1 LLECTPQNRLRKK
14 NRSLLN
20 YKMEHTHFIDK
31 DPNKFEAL
39 VELQKE
45 HIQSMKEEQVYTILD
60 RFENAWYLKT
70 NDFRNARELG
80 YRQFVHSDNFDDF
93 GNPNPSQIDVL
104 AIKGIRDKQ
113 RTYLINLKNHARD
126 LKIHKKEPND
136 DGMTIVR
143 RINNVLKQLSDGY
156 ENIRRHYT
164 SFERVDNPTAL
175 PQFSTS
181 GDPSTMDEEEVE
193 SSTPYQK
200 CLLYSLDQTYKSG
213 YRRYKGQCC
222 EEIRTIEGHRTRAW
236 KPKFTIENFVY
247 SLSQKDD
254 DFTMWKNFTSRGN
267 VYRDVVDNMNKCID
281 AQFPEIT
288 KRRHV
293 WSFKN
298 GVFVGKEWLPDHGVY
313 DCRFYPYES
322 AEFRC
327 LDPTIIA
334 CKYFDQQFD
343 DFPHVEKWQD
353 IPTPFFDSVLQYQ
366 KFDNDVCDWAYV
378 MGGRL
383 CFDVGELDAWQVIP
397 FFKGI
402 ARSGKST
409 LITKVFKKFY
419 ENEDVGTLSNNI
431 EKKFGLSAIK
441 DTFMFIAP
449 EVKGDLALEQAEF
462 QSMVSGEDVSVAVK
476 NKTAVSIEW
485 TTPGVLGGN
494 EVPNWKDNSGS
505 VLRRILTWNFAK
517 QVKEADPQLDEKLN
531 SELPIILLKCVRAYI
546 DYSNKYRNKD
556 IWNVVP
562 EYFKKIQKQVA
573 MVASSLHN
581 FLESTLIKYDK
592 DLFVPQKLFVQ
603 VFNQHCQANNLGRHK
618 FTQDF
623 YAGPFSSRE
632 IEVREEVV
640 TYNGRTYP
648 RQPVV
653 YGLDVVDESLGFT
666 DDY

>member
-1 LLECTPQNRLRKK
+1 
-14 NRSLLN
+14 
-20 YKMEHTHFIDK
+20 MEHTHFIDK
-31 DPNKFEAL
+31 EPNKYEAL
-39 VELQKE
+39 TELQKQ
-45 HIQSMKEEQVYTILD
+45 HIQSMKEEQVLD
-60 RFENAWYLKT
+60 VIDKFEQAWSLKS

-80 YRQFVHSDNFDDF
+80 YRQFVHPDNFDDY
-93 GNPNPSQIDVL
+93 GNPNVNDIDLL

-113 RTYLINLKNHARD
+113 MTYLTNLKNHVRD
-126 LKIHKKEPND
+126 LKIHKQEPND
-136 DGMTIVR
+136 DGITVR
-143 RINNVLKQLSDGY
+143 KRINNIICQVDDGY
-156 ENIRRHYT
+156 HNIRRHYM
-164 SFERVDNPTAL
+164 SFERVDNPTVQ
-175 PQFSTS
+175 PQFSVL
-181 GDPSTMDEEEVE
+181 GDPSPLDSEAVQN
-193 SSTPYQK
+193 STPFQK
-200 CLLYSLDQTYKSG
+200 CLLYSLDQTGKAG

-222 EEIRTIEGHRTRAW
+222 EEIKTVEGHRTRAW
-236 KPKFTIENFVY
+236 RPKFTIEQFIY
-247 SLSQKDD
+247 SLAQKDD
-254 DFTMWKNFTSRGN
+254 NFEVWQNFTSRGT
-267 VYRDVVDNMNKCID
+267 VFRDVIDNMSKCLD

-298 GVFVGKEWLPDHGVY
+298 GVFVGKEWIPDRGVY
-313 DCRFYPYES
+313 DCRFYPYDS
-322 AEFRC
+322 QKFRC

-343 DFPHVEKWQD
+343 DFSHLERWQD
-353 IPTPFFDSVLQYQ
+353 IPTPWFDSVLKYQ
-366 KFDNDVCDWAYV
+366 KFEEEVCNWAYV

-383 CFDVGELDAWQVIP
+383 CFDVGELDGWQVIP

-441 DTFMFIAP
+441 DAFMFIAP

-485 TTPGVLGGN
+485 NVPGVLGGN

-505 VLRRILTWNFAK
+505 VLRRILPWNFSK
-517 QVKEADPQLDEKLN
+517 QVKDADPQLDEKLN
-531 SELPIILLKCVRAYI
+531 RELPIILLKCVKAYL
-546 DYSNKYRNKD
+546 DYSSKYNNKD

-573 MVASSLHN
+573 MVASTLHN
-581 FLESTLIKYDK
+581 FLESTNIIFGK
-592 DLFVPQKLFVQ
+592 DLFVPQKLFIQ
-603 VFNQHCQANNLGRHK
+603 VFNQHCQANNLGKPK
-618 FTQDF
+618 FNQDF

-640 TYNGRTYP
+640 TYKGRTYP
-648 RQPVV
+648 RQPVI
-653 YGLDVVDESLGFT
+653 YGVDVVEESLGFT

>member
-1 LLECTPQNRLRKK
+1 
-14 NRSLLN
+14 
-20 YKMEHTHFIDK
+20 MEYTHFIDK
-31 DPNKFEAL
+31 DPNKYEAL
-39 VELQKE
+39 IQLQKE
-45 HIQSMKEEQVYTILD
+45 HIQSMKEEQVNHVID
-60 RFENAWYLKT
+60 KFEQGWSLKT
-70 NDFRNARELG
+70 NDFRSARELG
-80 YRQFVHSDNFDDF
+80 YRQFVHPDNFDNY
-93 GNPNPSQIDVL
+93 GNPDPTKLDIL

-126 LKIHKKEPND
+126 LKIHKNEPND
-136 DGMTIVR
+136 DGITVVR
-143 RINNVLKQLSDGY
+143 RINNILKQLSDGY
-156 ENIRRHYT
+156 DNIRRHFT
-164 SFERVDNPTAL
+164 SYERIEYPTAESK
-175 PQFSTS
+175 FSVN
-181 GDPSTMDEEEVE
+181 GDPCTMDEEELE
-193 SSTPYQK
+193 KTTPFQM
-200 CLLYSLDQTYKSG
+200 CLLYTLDQTYKYG

-222 EEIRTIEGHRTRAW
+222 EEIQTVEGHRTRAW
-236 KPKFTIENFVY
+236 QPKFTIEEFVY

-254 DFTMWKNFTSRGN
+254 NFAVWKNFTSRGN
-267 VYRDVVDNMNKCID
+267 VYRDVVDNMSKCID
-281 AQFPEIT
+281 AQFPEIA

-298 GVFVGKEWLPDHGVY
+298 GVFVGKEWIPERGIY
-313 DCRFYPYES
+313 DCCFYSYDSP
-322 AEFRC
+322 EFRC

-343 DFPHVEKWQD
+343 DFYHLENWQD
-353 IPTPFFDSVLQYQ
+353 IPTPWFDSVLNYQ
-366 KFDNDVCDWAYV
+366 NFDKEVCDWAYV

-383 CFDVGELDAWQVIP
+383 CYDVGELDAWQVIP

-441 DTFMFIAP
+441 DSFMFIAP

-476 NKTAVSIEW
+476 NKTAVSVEW
-485 TTPGVLGGN
+485 KVPGVLGGN

-505 VLRRILTWNFAK
+505 VLRRILAWNFAK
-517 QVKEADPQLDEKLN
+517 QVREADPQLDEKLN
-531 SELPIILLKCVRAYI
+531 QELPIILLKCVRAYL

-581 FLESTLIKYDK
+581 FMESTLLEYGK

-603 VFNQHCQANNLGRHK
+603 VFNQHCQANNLGKHK

-623 YAGPFSSRE
+623 YAGPFSSRD

-640 TYNGRTYP
+640 TYKGRTYP
-648 RQPVV
+648 KQPVI

>member
-1 LLECTPQNRLRKK
+1 
-14 NRSLLN
+14 
-20 YKMEHTHFIDK
+20 MEHTHFIDK
-31 DPNKFEAL
+31 EPNKYEAL
-39 VELQKE
+39 TELQKQ
-45 HIQSMKEEQVYTILD
+45 HIQSMKEEQVLD
-60 RFENAWYLKT
+60 VIDKFEQAWSLKS

-80 YRQFVHSDNFDDF
+80 YRQFVHPSNFDEF
-93 GNPNPSQIDVL
+93 GNPNVNEIDLL

-113 RTYLINLKNHARD
+113 MTYLTNIKNHIRD
-126 LKIHKKEPND
+126 LKIHKQELND
-136 DGMTIVR
+136 DGITVMKRV
-143 RINNVLKQLSDGY
+143 NNIKRHVDDGY
-156 ENIRRHYT
+156 HNIRRHYM
-164 SFERVDNPTAL
+164 SFERVDNPTVQ
-175 PQFSTS
+175 PQFSVL
-181 GDPSTMDEEEVE
+181 GDPTTLDAEEVE
-193 SSTPYQK
+193 NSTPFQK
-200 CLLYSLDQTYKSG
+200 CLLYSLDQTYKAG

-222 EEIRTIEGHRTRAW
+222 EEIKTVEGHRTRAW
-236 KPKFTIENFVY
+236 RPKFTIEQFVY
-247 SLSQKDD
+247 SLAQKDD
-254 DFTMWKNFTSRGN
+254 NFEVWKNFTSRGT
-267 VYRDVVDNMNKCID
+267 VFRDVIDNMSKCLD

-298 GVFVGKEWLPDHGVY
+298 GVFVGKEWIPDRGVY
-313 DCRFYPYES
+313 DCCFYSYES
-322 AEFRC
+322 QEFRC

-343 DFPHVEKWQD
+343 DFSHLENWQD
-353 IPTPFFDSVLQYQ
+353 IPTPWFDSVLKYQ
-366 KFDNDVCDWAYV
+366 KFEDEVCHWAYV

-383 CFDVGELDAWQVIP
+383 CFDVGELDGWQVIP

-441 DTFMFIAP
+441 DAFMFIAP

-485 TTPGVLGGN
+485 NVPGVLGGN

-505 VLRRILTWNFAK
+505 VLRRILPWNFSK
-517 QVKEADPQLDEKLN
+517 QVRDADPQLDEKLN
-531 SELPIILLKCVRAYI
+531 RELPIILLKCVKAYL
-546 DYSNKYRNKD
+546 DYSNKYRDKD

-573 MVASSLHN
+573 MVASTLHN
-581 FLESTLIKYDK
+581 FLESTNIVFGKE
-592 DLFVPQKLFVQ
+592 LFVPQTLFIQ
-603 VFNQHCQANNLGRHK
+603 VFNQHCQANNLGKPK
-618 FTQDF
+618 FNPDF
-623 YAGPFSSRE
+623 YAGPFSSRD

-640 TYNGRTYP
+640 TYKGRTYP
-648 RQPVV
+648 KQPII
-653 YGLDVVDESLGFT
+653 YGLDVVEETLGFAT
-666 DDY
+666 DY

>member
-1 LLECTPQNRLRKK
+1 
-14 NRSLLN
+14 
-20 YKMEHTHFIDK
+20 MDHTHFIDK
-31 DPNKFEAL
+31 EPNKYEAL
-39 VELQKE
+39 TELQKQ
-45 HIQSMKEEQVYTILD
+45 HIQSMKEEQVNNVINK
-60 RFENAWYLKT
+60 FEHAWSLKS

-80 YRQFVHSDNFDDF
+80 YRQFIHPDNFDEY
-93 GNPNPSQIDVL
+93 GNPRVNDIDML
-104 AIKGIRDKQ
+104 AIKTIRDKQ
-113 RTYLINLKNHARD
+113 RTFLVNLKNHARD

-136 DGMTIVR
+136 DGMTVVR
-143 RINNVLKQLSDGY
+143 RINNILKQLCDGY
-156 ENIRRHYT
+156 DNIRRHYM
-164 SFERVDNPTAL
+164 SFERVDNPTVL
-175 PQFSTS
+175 PQFTKL
-181 GDPSTMDEEEVE
+181 GDPSTIDDDEVE
-193 SSTPYQK
+193 NSTPFQK
-200 CLLYSLDQTYKSG
+200 CLLYSLDQTYKAG

-222 EEIRTIEGHRTRAW
+222 EEIKTIEGHRTRAW
-236 KPKFTIENFVY
+236 NPKFSIEQFVY
-247 SLSQKDD
+247 SLAQKDD
-254 DFTMWKNFTSRGN
+254 DFSNWKNFTSKGSIFRE
-267 VYRDVVDNMNKCID
+267 VIDNMSKCD
-281 AQFPEIT
+281 DPQFPEIT

-293 WSFKN
+293 WAFKN
-298 GVFVGKEWLPDHGVY
+298 GIFVGKEWIPDRGVY
-313 DCRFYPYES
+313 DCRFYSYDS
-322 AEFRC
+322 YEFRC

-343 DFPHVEKWQD
+343 DFSHLKRWQD
-353 IPTPFFDSVLQYQ
+353 IPTPWFDSILKYQ
-366 KFDNDVCDWAYV
+366 NFDDDVREWAYV

-383 CFDVGELDAWQVIP
+383 CYDVGELDGWQVIP

-441 DTFMFIAP
+441 DSFMFIAP

-462 QSMVSGEDVSVAVK
+462 QSMVSGEDVSIAVK

-485 TTPGVLGGN
+485 NVPGVLGGN

-517 QVKEADPQLDEKLN
+517 QVRDADPQLDEKLN
-531 SELPIILLKCVRAYI
+531 LELPIILLKCVRAYLE
-546 DYSNKYRNKD
+546 YSNKYRDKD

-573 MVASSLHN
+573 MVASTLHN
-581 FLESTLIKYDK
+581 FLESTNIIYGK

-603 VFNQHCQANNLGRHK
+603 VFNQHCQANNLGKHK
-618 FTQDF
+618 FNPDF
-623 YAGPFSSRE
+623 YAGPFSSRDL
-632 IEVREEVV
+632 EVREEVI
-640 TYNGRTYP
+640 TYKGRTYP

-653 YGLDVVDESLGFT
+653 FGVDVIEESLGFT

>member
-1 LLECTPQNRLRKK
+1 
-14 NRSLLN
+14 
-20 YKMEHTHFIDK
+20 MEHTHFIDK
-31 DPNKFEAL
+31 DPNKYEAL

-45 HIQSMKEEQVYTILD
+45 HIQSMKEEQVYDIIEK
-60 RFENAWYLKT
+60 FEMAWYMKS

-80 YRQFVHSDNFDDF
+80 YRQFVHSDNFDEH
-93 GNPNPSQIDVL
+93 GNPNPSQIDIL

-113 RTYLINLKNHARD
+113 RTYLINLKNHTRD

-136 DGMTIVR
+136 DGITVVR
-143 RINNVLKQLSDGY
+143 RINNILKQLSDGY

-164 SFERVDNPTAL
+164 TYERVEFPTADSKF
-175 PQFSTS
+175 PAN
-181 GDPSTMDEEEVE
+181 GDPSTMDENEIE
-193 SSTPYQK
+193 SSTPFQK
-200 CLLYSLDQTYKSG
+200 CLLYSLDQTYKAG

-236 KPKFTIENFVY
+236 QPKFTIEQFVY

-254 DFTMWKNFTSRGN
+254 DFAMWKNFTSRGN
-267 VYRDVVDNMNKCID
+267 VYRDVVDNMSKCVD

-293 WSFKN
+293 WSFRN
-298 GVFVGKEWLPDHGVY
+298 GVFVGKEWLPDQGVY
-313 DCRFYPYES
+313 DCRFYPYDS
-322 AEFRC
+322 HEFRC

-343 DFPHVEKWQD
+343 DFSHVEKWQD
-353 IPTPFFDSVLQYQ
+353 IPTPWFDSVLEYQ
-366 KFDNDVCDWAYV
+366 KFDKDVCDWAYV

-441 DTFMFIAP
+441 DSFMFIAP

-485 TTPGVLGGN
+485 KVPGVLGGN

-505 VLRRILTWNFAK
+505 VLRRILAWNFSK
-517 QVKEADPQLDEKLN
+517 QVREADPQLDEKLN
-531 SELPIILLKCVRAYI
+531 RELPIILLKCVRAYL
-546 DYSNKYRNKD
+546 DYSNRYRDKD

-581 FLESTLIKYDK
+581 FMESTLIEYGK

-632 IEVREEVV
+632 IEVKEEVV
-640 TYNGRTYP
+640 TYKGRTYP
-648 RQPVV
+648 IQPVI

-666 DDY
+666 EDY

>member
-1 LLECTPQNRLRKK
+1 
-14 NRSLLN
+14 
-20 YKMEHTHFIDK
+20 MEHTHFIDK
-31 DPNKFEAL
+31 EPNKYEAL
-39 VELQKE
+39 TELQKQ
-45 HIQSMKEEQVYTILD
+45 HIQSMKEEQVLDVID
-60 RFENAWYLKT
+60 RFEEAWSLKS

-80 YRQFVHSDNFDDF
+80 YRQFVHPDNFDEY
-93 GNPNPSQIDVL
+93 GNPSVNDIDLL

-113 RTYLINLKNHARD
+113 MTYLTNLKNHVRD
-126 LKIHKKEPND
+126 LKIHKQEPND
-136 DGMTIVR
+136 DGIT
-143 RINNVLKQLSDGY
+143 VLKRVNNIKRQIDDGY
-156 ENIRRHYT
+156 HNIRRHYM
-164 SFERVDNPTAL
+164 SFERVDNPTVQ
-175 PQFSTS
+175 PQFSVL
-181 GDPSTMDEEEVE
+181 GDPTTLDAEEVE
-193 SSTPYQK
+193 NSTPFQK
-200 CLLYSLDQTYKSG
+200 CLLYSLDQTYKAG

-222 EEIRTIEGHRTRAW
+222 EEIRTVEGHRTRAW
-236 KPKFTIENFVY
+236 RPKFTIEQFVY
-247 SLSQKDD
+247 SLAQKDD
-254 DFTMWKNFTSRGN
+254 NFEVWKNFTSRGT
-267 VYRDVVDNMNKCID
+267 VFRDVIDNMSKCLD

-298 GVFVGKEWLPDHGVY
+298 GVFVGKEWIPDRGVY
-313 DCRFYPYES
+313 DCCFYSYES
-322 AEFRC
+322 QEFRC

-343 DFPHVEKWQD
+343 DFSHIENWQD
-353 IPTPFFDSVLQYQ
+353 IPTPWFDSVLKYQ
-366 KFDNDVCDWAYV
+366 KFEDEVCHWAYV

-383 CFDVGELDAWQVIP
+383 CFDVGELDGWQVIP

-441 DTFMFIAP
+441 DAFMFIAP

-485 TTPGVLGGN
+485 NVPGVLGGN

-505 VLRRILTWNFAK
+505 VLRRILPWNFSK
-517 QVKEADPQLDEKLN
+517 QVRDADPQLDEKLN
-531 SELPIILLKCVRAYI
+531 RELPIILLKCVKAYL
-546 DYSNKYRNKD
+546 DYSNKYRDKD

-573 MVASSLHN
+573 MVASTLHN
-581 FLESTLIKYDK
+581 FLESTNIVFGKE
-592 DLFVPQKLFVQ
+592 LFVPQTLFIQ
-603 VFNQHCQANNLGRHK
+603 VFNQHCQANNLGKPK
-618 FTQDF
+618 FNPDF
-623 YAGPFSSRE
+623 YAGPFSSRD

-640 TYNGRTYP
+640 TYKGRTYP
-648 RQPVV
+648 KQPII
-653 YGLDVVDESLGFT
+653 YGLDVVEETLGFAT
-666 DDY
+666 DY

>member
-1 LLECTPQNRLRKK
+1 
-14 NRSLLN
+14 
-20 YKMEHTHFIDK
+20 MDHTHFIDK
-31 DPNKFEAL
+31 EPNKYEAL
-39 VELQKE
+39 TELQKQ
-45 HIQSMKEEQVYTILD
+45 HIQSMKEEQVGDTID
-60 RFENAWYLKT
+60 KWERHWNLKT

-80 YRQFVHSDNFDDF
+80 YRQFIHPDNFDES
-93 GNPNPSQIDVL
+93 GNPEPAQIDIL

-126 LKIHKKEPND
+126 LKIHKQEPND
-136 DGMTIVR
+136 DGITVVK
-143 RINNVLKQLSDGY
+143 RINNILKQVEDGY
-156 ENIRRHYT
+156 DNIRRHYN
-164 SFERVDNPTAL
+164 SFERVDNPTAQ
-175 PQFSTS
+175 PQFNVL
-181 GDPSTMDEEEVE
+181 GDPTTLDGEDVE
-193 SSTPYQK
+193 KSTPFQK
-200 CLLYSLDQTYKSG
+200 CLLYSLDQTYKAG

-236 KPKFTIENFVY
+236 QPKFTIEQFVY
-247 SLSQKDD
+247 SLAQKDGG
-254 DFTMWKNFTSRGN
+254 FEMWQNFTSRGN
-267 VYRDVVDNMNKCID
+267 VFRDVIDNMSKCID

-298 GVFVGKEWLPDHGVY
+298 GVFVGKEWIPDRGVF
-313 DCRFYPYES
+313 DCSFYPYDS
-322 AEFRC
+322 QEFRC

-343 DFPHVEKWQD
+343 DFSHVERWQD
-353 IPTPFFDSVLQYQ
+353 IPTPWFDSILDYQ
-366 KFDNDVCDWAYV
+366 NFEHEVRDWAYV

-383 CFDVGELDAWQVIP
+383 CFDVGELDGWQVIP

-441 DTFMFIAP
+441 DSFMFIAP

-485 TTPGVLGGN
+485 KVPGVLGGN

-505 VLRRILTWNFAK
+505 VLRRILPWNFAK
-517 QVKEADPQLDEKLN
+517 QVRDADPQLDEKLN
-531 SELPIILLKCVRAYI
+531 RELPIILLKCVKAYL

-573 MVASSLHN
+573 MVASTLHN
-581 FLESTLIKYDK
+581 FLESTNIVYGK

-603 VFNQHCQANNLGRHK
+603 VFNQHCQANNLGKHK
-618 FTQDF
+618 FNQDF
-623 YAGPFSSRE
+623 YAGPFSSRD
-632 IEVREEVV
+632 IEVRDEVV
-640 TYNGRTYP
+640 EYKGRTYP
-648 RQPVV
+648 KQPVI
-653 YGLDVVDESLGFT
+653 YGVDVVEESLGFT

>member
-1 LLECTPQNRLRKK
+1 
-14 NRSLLN
+14 
-20 YKMEHTHFIDK
+20 MEHTHFIDK
-31 DPNKFEAL
+31 DPNKFDAL
-39 VELQKE
+39 VQLQKE
-45 HIQSMKEEQVYTILD
+45 HIQSMKEDQVHDVIV
-60 RFENAWYLKT
+60 RFEQAWSLKT

-80 YRQFVHSDNFDDF
+80 YRQFVHPDNFDEF
-93 GNPNPSQIDVL
+93 GNPNPSQIDIL

-113 RTYLINLKNHARD
+113 RTYLINMKNHSRD
-126 LKIHKKEPND
+126 LKIHKKESSE

-143 RINNVLKQLSDGY
+143 RINNILKQLSDGY
-156 ENIRRHYT
+156 DNIRRHYT
-164 SFERVDNPTAL
+164 SFERVDNPTAY
-175 PQFSTS
+175 PQYSTT
-181 GDPSTMDEEEVE
+181 GDPSTMDEEELE
-193 SSTPYQK
+193 KTTSFQM
-200 CLLYSLDQTYKSG
+200 CLLHSLDQTYKAG

-236 KPKFTIENFVY
+236 QTRFTIEQFVY
-247 SLSQKDD
+247 SLAQKDD
-254 DFTMWKNFTSRGN
+254 DFTMWKHFTSRGN
-267 VYRDVVDNMNKCID
+267 VYRDVVDNMSKCTD

-293 WSFKN
+293 WSFRN
-298 GVFVGKEWLPDHGVY
+298 GVFVGKEWIPDRGVH
-313 DCRFYPYES
+313 DCCFYPYES
-322 AEFRC
+322 KEFRC

-343 DFPHVEKWQD
+343 DFSHIERWQD
-353 IPTPFFDSVLQYQ
+353 IPTPFFDSVLKYQ
-366 KFDNDVCDWAYV
+366 KFDQEVRNWAYV

-383 CFDVGELDAWQVIP
+383 CYDVGEMDAWQVIP

-441 DTFMFIAP
+441 DSFMFIAP

-462 QSMVSGEDVSVAVK
+462 QSMVSGEDVSIAVK

-485 TTPGVLGGN
+485 NVPGVLGGN

-505 VLRRILTWNFAK
+505 VLRRILTWNFSK
-517 QVKEADPQLDEKLN
+517 QVRDADPQLDEKLN
-531 SELPIILLKCVRAYI
+531 RELPVILLKCIRGYLE
-546 DYSNKYRNKD
+546 YSNKYKDKD

-562 EYFKKIQKQVA
+562 EYFKKVQKQVA

-581 FLESTLIKYDK
+581 FMESTLIDYGK

-603 VFNQHCQANNLGRHK
+603 VFNQHCQANNLGKHR
-618 FTQDF
+618 FTEDF

-640 TYNGRTYP
+640 TYKGRTYP
-648 RQPVV
+648 KQPVV
-653 YGLDVVDESLGFT
+653 FGMDVIEEGLEFT
-666 DDY
+666 DNY

>member
-1 LLECTPQNRLRKK
+1 
-14 NRSLLN
+14 
-20 YKMEHTHFIDK
+20 MEHTHFIDK
-31 DPNKFEAL
+31 EPNKYEAL
-39 VELQKE
+39 TELQKQ
-45 HIQSMKEEQVYTILD
+45 HIQSMKEEQVLDVID
-60 RFENAWYLKT
+60 RFEEAWSLKS

-80 YRQFVHSDNFDDF
+80 YRQFVHPDNFDEY
-93 GNPNPSQIDVL
+93 GNPSVNDIDLL

-113 RTYLINLKNHARD
+113 MTYLTNLKNHVRD
-126 LKIHKKEPND
+126 LKIHKQEPND
-136 DGMTIVR
+136 DGIT
-143 RINNVLKQLSDGY
+143 VLKRVNNIKRQIDDGY
-156 ENIRRHYT
+156 HNIRRHYM
-164 SFERVDNPTAL
+164 SFERVDNPTVQ
-175 PQFSTS
+175 PQFSVL
-181 GDPSTMDEEEVE
+181 GDPTTMDAEEVE
-193 SSTPYQK
+193 NSTPFQK
-200 CLLYSLDQTYKSG
+200 CLLYSLDQTYKAG

-222 EEIRTIEGHRTRAW
+222 EEIRTVEGHRTRAW
-236 KPKFTIENFVY
+236 RPKFTIEQFVY
-247 SLSQKDD
+247 SLAQKDD
-254 DFTMWKNFTSRGN
+254 NFEVWKNFTSRGT
-267 VYRDVVDNMNKCID
+267 VFRDVIDNMSKCLD

-298 GVFVGKEWLPDHGVY
+298 GVFVGKEWIPDRGVY
-313 DCRFYPYES
+313 DCCFYSYDS
-322 AEFRC
+322 QEFRC

-343 DFPHVEKWQD
+343 DFSHLENWQD
-353 IPTPFFDSVLQYQ
+353 IPTPWFDSVLKYQ
-366 KFDNDVCDWAYV
+366 KFEDEVCHWAYV

-383 CFDVGELDAWQVIP
+383 CFDVGELDGWQVIP

-441 DTFMFIAP
+441 DAFMFIAP

-485 TTPGVLGGN
+485 NVPGVLGGN

-505 VLRRILTWNFAK
+505 VLRRILPWNFSK
-517 QVKEADPQLDEKLN
+517 QVRDADPQLDEKLN
-531 SELPIILLKCVRAYI
+531 RELPIILLKCVKAYL
-546 DYSNKYRNKD
+546 DYSNKYRDKD

-573 MVASSLHN
+573 MVASTLHN
-581 FLESTLIKYDK
+581 FLESTNIVFGKE
-592 DLFVPQKLFVQ
+592 LFVPQTLFIQ
-603 VFNQHCQANNLGRHK
+603 VFNQHCQANNLGKPK
-618 FTQDF
+618 FNPDF
-623 YAGPFSSRE
+623 YAGPFSSRD

-640 TYNGRTYP
+640 TYKGRTYP
-648 RQPVV
+648 KQPII
-653 YGLDVVDESLGFT
+653 YGLDVVEETLGFAT
-666 DDY
+666 DY

>member
-1 LLECTPQNRLRKK
+1 
-14 NRSLLN
+14 
-20 YKMEHTHFIDK
+20 
-31 DPNKFEAL
+31 
-39 VELQKE
+39 
-45 HIQSMKEEQVYTILD
+45 
-60 RFENAWYLKT
+60 
-70 NDFRNARELG
+70 
-80 YRQFVHSDNFDDF
+80 
-93 GNPNPSQIDVL
+93 
-104 AIKGIRDKQ
+104 
-113 RTYLINLKNHARD
+113 
-126 LKIHKKEPND
+126 
-136 DGMTIVR
+136 MTIVR

-175 PQFSTS
+175 PQFSAS

-222 EEIRTIEGHRTRAW
+222 EETRTIEGHRTRAW
-236 KPKFTIENFVY
+236 QPKFTIEQFVY

-254 DFTMWKNFTSRGN
+254 DFAMWKNFTSRGN

-293 WSFKN
+293 WSFRN
-298 GVFVGKEWLPDHGVY
+298 GVFVGKEWLPDQGVY

-343 DFPHVEKWQD
+343 DFSHIKKWQD
-353 IPTPFFDSVLQYQ
+353 IPTPFFDSVLKYQ
-366 KFDNDVCDWAYV
+366 KFDTDVCDWAYV

-505 VLRRILTWNFAK
+505 VLRRILAWNFAK

-531 SELPIILLKCVRAYI
+531 NELPIILLKCVRAYI

>member
-1 LLECTPQNRLRKK
+1 
-14 NRSLLN
+14 
-20 YKMEHTHFIDK
+20 MEHTHFIDK
-31 DPNKFEAL
+31 DPNKFDAL
-39 VELQKE
+39 VQLQKE
-45 HIQSMKEEQVYTILD
+45 HIQSMKEEQVHGVIE
-60 RFENAWYLKT
+60 RFEQAWSLKT

-80 YRQFVHSDNFDDF
+80 YRQFVHPDNFDEF
-93 GNPNPSQIDVL
+93 GNPNPSQIDIL

-113 RTYLINLKNHARD
+113 RTYLINVKNHVRD

-143 RINNVLKQLSDGY
+143 RINNILKQLSDGY
-156 ENIRRHYT
+156 DNIRRHYT
-164 SFERVDNPTAL
+164 SFERVDNPTAY
-175 PQFSTS
+175 PQYGTS
-181 GDPSTMDEEEVE
+181 GDPSTMDEEELE
-193 SSTPYQK
+193 KTTSFQM
-200 CLLYSLDQTYKSG
+200 CLLHSLDQTYKAG

-236 KPKFTIENFVY
+236 QTRFTIEQFVY
-247 SLSQKDD
+247 SLAQKDD
-254 DFTMWKNFTSRGN
+254 DFTMWKHFTSRGN
-267 VYRDVVDNMNKCID
+267 VYRDVVDNMSKCTD

-293 WSFKN
+293 WSFRN
-298 GVFVGKEWLPDHGVY
+298 GVFVGKEWIPDRGVH
-313 DCRFYPYES
+313 DCCFYPYES
-322 AEFRC
+322 KEFRC

-343 DFPHVEKWQD
+343 DFSHIERWQD
-353 IPTPFFDSVLQYQ
+353 IPTPFFDSVLKYQ
-366 KFDNDVCDWAYV
+366 KFDQEVRNWAYV

-383 CFDVGELDAWQVIP
+383 CYDVGEMDAWQVIP

-441 DTFMFIAP
+441 DSFMFIAP

-485 TTPGVLGGN
+485 NVPGVLGGN

-505 VLRRILTWNFAK
+505 VLRRILTWNFSK
-517 QVKEADPQLDEKLN
+517 QVRDADPQLDEKLN
-531 SELPIILLKCVRAYI
+531 RELPVILLKCIRGYL
-546 DYSNKYRNKD
+546 DYSNKYKDKD

-562 EYFKKIQKQVA
+562 EYFKKVQKQVA

-581 FLESTLIKYDK
+581 FMESTLIDYGK

-603 VFNQHCQANNLGRHK
+603 VFNQHCQANNLGKHR
-618 FTQDF
+618 FTEDF

-640 TYNGRTYP
+640 TYKGRTYP
-648 RQPVV
+648 KQPVV
-653 YGLDVVDESLGFT
+653 FGMDVIEEGLEFT
-666 DDY
+666 DNY

>member
-1 LLECTPQNRLRKK
+1 
-14 NRSLLN
+14 
-20 YKMEHTHFIDK
+20 MEYTHFIDK
-31 DPNKFEAL
+31 DPNKYEAL
-39 VELQKE
+39 IEIQKE
-45 HIQSMKEEQVYTILD
+45 HIQSMKDEQVHTTID
-60 RFENAWYLKT
+60 KFEQAWSLKT

-80 YRQFVHSDNFDDF
+80 YRQFVHPENFDEH
-93 GNPNPSQIDVL
+93 GNPNPSQIDIL

-113 RTYLINLKNHARD
+113 RTFLINLKNHARD

-136 DGMTIVR
+136 DGMTVVR
-143 RINNVLKQLSDGY
+143 RINNILKQLSDGY
-156 ENIRRHYT
+156 DNIRRHFT

-193 SSTPYQK
+193 KTTPFQM
-200 CLLYSLDQTYKSG
+200 CLLYTLDQTYKTG

-236 KPKFTIENFVY
+236 QPKFTIEQFVY

-254 DFTMWKNFTSRGN
+254 NFTMWKNFTSRGN
-267 VYRDVVDNMNKCID
+267 VYRDVVDNMSKCVD
-281 AQFPEIT
+281 SQFPEIT

-293 WSFKN
+293 WSFRN
-298 GVFVGKEWLPDHGVY
+298 GVFVGKEWLPDQGVY

-322 AEFRC
+322 TEFRC

-343 DFPHVEKWQD
+343 DFSHIEKWQD
-353 IPTPFFDSVLQYQ
+353 IPTPWFDSVLEYQ
-366 KFDNDVCDWAYV
+366 NFHKDVCDWAYV

-441 DTFMFIAP
+441 DSFMFIAP

-485 TTPGVLGGN
+485 KTPGVLGGN

-505 VLRRILTWNFAK
+505 VLRRILAWNFSK
-517 QVKEADPQLDEKLN
+517 QVREADPQLDEKLN
-531 SELPIILLKCVRAYI
+531 RELPIILLKCVRAYL
-546 DYSNKYRNKD
+546 DYSNKYRDKD

-581 FLESTLIKYDK
+581 FLESTLIKYEK

-623 YAGPFSSRE
+623 YAGPFSSRD
-632 IEVREEVV
+632 IEVREEIV

-648 RQPVV
+648 KQPVI
-653 YGLDVVDESLGFT
+653 YGLDVIDESLGFT
-666 DDY
+666 EDY